1 MKATVVILLVLNF
14 HLAFAAVNHSQI
26 RALNQAKHRL
36 LPLSFEPNR
45 GQINP
50 YVRFLSRTPDAAFFF
65 SANELAIGLAKGGR
79 DRTSFRV
86 SFEGCTNLTAL
97 KGTKLLPSKSNYVDV
112 DRPARSI
119 TGIENYAAVEYQN
132 LYPGITVRYYG
143 TQHKMEH
150 DFRIVPGADPST
162 IKLQFH
168 GITNLRKTQNGDL
181 RFEVDGISMTQTLPV
196 AYQVI
201 ATKKER
207 VRADYVLLEN
217 NQVGF
222 AVHNWDGKHL
232 LVIDPILANSTY
244 LGGDTED
251 NLTFGTSLT
260 ALTSVSSIS
269 SDSKQNV
276 YITGTTTAIDFPVTS
291 GAFQTTPS
299 YVSQFHADTVSQSG
313 FVTKLGKFGA
323 LIYSTYL
330 LDSIASGSVSPDG
343 FVYVAKN
350 GFNNFN
356 GPGDGIDPGVRI
368 VKLNLDGSKILYDYT
383 FAGSPTVDCSGICTQ
398 ATSVAATFRG
408 IVWIAGTNTEV
419 PLKTTAGAYQAT
431 SPSGGANIDGFVLR
445 LDTNKTGDASVMAAS
460 YIGGSNGD
468 DTIASITVDRQDN
481 AVPSGD
487 SDAGYFVG
495 TTTSSDFPKKAEFN
509 SGGTD
514 TGFFAGISADGKRL
528 IYSALLHDVQA
539 TSVTSQF
546 ISRLYVGGSTTSTTF
561 PVSGGA
567 VQKHNAGKRDGLFLA
582 FSISPSGQ
590 GTMFYSTYI
599 GGSGDD
605 AVTAVASIIDSNLAS
620 GQGAAGWTESLDFP
634 TSPTAFA
641 KVTPAPNGRAAF
653 AVSITNID
661 IPQIDSFYRYSTYVG
676 PVMNDTSFLRPS
688 PAGMTMPNAWNEWI
702 AGTTDSPNYPTK
714 YLPVQSSMHGLQS
727 GFVSKIVDKVDLTVS
742 AHAAS
747 SQVQRGDPII
757 YHIRVVNHG
766 PDPAE
771 GATLIVS
778 LVGPH
783 SANRL
788 FLGVKTSSKDASCP
802 TANVDSIFCF
812 FGPNNIMPPHTVYY
826 VDVYMR
832 ATSKTPVSYPFFA
845 TFSSATQELTPDKAD
860 NRVTLTVTQ
869 P

>member
-14 HLAFAAVNHSQI
+14 NLAFAAVNHSQI
-26 RALNQAKHRL
+26 RALNQAQNRV

-65 SANELAIGLAKGGR
+65 SANELAIGLAKGGQ

-97 KGTKLLPSKSNYVDV
+97 KGTRLLLSKSNYVDV

-168 GITNLRKTQNGDL
+168 DITNLRKTQNGDL

-201 ATKKER
+201 ATRKER

-251 NLTFGTSLT
+251 NLSFGTSLT
-260 ALTSVSSIS
+260 ARTSVSSIS

-299 YVSQFHADTVSQSG
+299 YVSQFHSDTVSQSG

-350 GFNNFN
+350 GFNNFS
-356 GPGDGIDPGVRI
+356 GPGIGIDPGVRI
-368 VKLNLDGSKILYDYT
+368 VKLSLDGSKILYDYT
-383 FAGSPTVDCSGICTQ
+383 FAGSPTVDCSGFCTQ

-419 PLKTTAGAYQAT
+419 PLKT
-431 SPSGGANIDGFVLR
+431 
-445 LDTNKTGDASVMAAS
+445 
-460 YIGGSNGD
+460 
-468 DTIASITVDRQDN
+468 
-481 AVPSGD
+481 
-487 SDAGYFVG
+487 
-495 TTTSSDFPKKAEFN
+495 
-509 SGGTD
+509 
-514 TGFFAGISADGKRL
+514 
-528 IYSALLHDVQA
+528 
-539 TSVTSQF
+539 
-546 ISRLYVGGSTTSTTF
+546 
-561 PVSGGA
+561 
-567 VQKHNAGKRDGLFLA
+567 
-582 FSISPSGQ
+582 
-590 GTMFYSTYI
+590 
-599 GGSGDD
+599 
-605 AVTAVASIIDSNLAS
+605 
-620 GQGAAGWTESLDFP
+620 
-634 TSPTAFA
+634 
-641 KVTPAPNGRAAF
+641 
-653 AVSITNID
+653 
-661 IPQIDSFYRYSTYVG
+661 
-676 PVMNDTSFLRPS
+676 
-688 PAGMTMPNAWNEWI
+688 
-702 AGTTDSPNYPTK
+702 
-714 YLPVQSSMHGLQS
+714 
-727 GFVSKIVDKVDLTVS
+727 
-742 AHAAS
+742 
-747 SQVQRGDPII
+747 
-757 YHIRVVNHG
+757 
-766 PDPAE
+766 
-771 GATLIVS
+771 
-778 LVGPH
+778 
-783 SANRL
+783 
-788 FLGVKTSSKDASCP
+788 
-802 TANVDSIFCF
+802 
-812 FGPNNIMPPHTVYY
+812 
-826 VDVYMR
+826 
-832 ATSKTPVSYPFFA
+832 
-845 TFSSATQELTPDKAD
+845 
-860 NRVTLTVTQ
+860 
-869 P
+869 